1 MGNSS
6 GKEEIENESD
16 DSNERSDGEPTSRSG
31 GALRSRSLEL
41 IRDSRRGN
49 PGQARSPMFSP
60 RQAPVAPLQ
69 RPSDIPPVHSQ
80 YWMNDPYIAS
90 DTPREKEIPVLI
102 TWNHGG
108 NSVLVE
114 GSWDNWSSRKTLQRT
129 GKDHSILIV
138 LPSGVYQYRFIVDGR
153 RRHVPELPF
162 VPNDMNN
169 FNNVIDV
176 DDYVPDDLQ
185 SVSEFEPPP
194 SPDSSYS
201 RPFPTDEDF
210 AKEPPAVPPHLHLT
224 VLETHKP
231 DETFIKPRHV
241 VLNHL
246 FIEKGWAS
254 QSLIPLGYT
263 HRFQSKYVTVVLYK
277 SSNR

>member
-1 MGNSS
+1 MGNVS
-6 GKEEIENESD
+6 GKVDLENSGDDFTARSYSYPSHGSSSARRSHSVEQMGGTPPESP
-16 DSNERSDGEPTSRSG
+16 G
-31 GALRSRSLEL
+31 RSRSPL
-41 IRDSRRGN
+41 
-49 PGQARSPMFSP
+49 MFAP
-60 RQAPVAPLQ
+60 QAPVAPLQ